1 MKKIFLTIIII
12 FNLILPIQA
21 SQNMMLKAGISLTS
35 QVPNELYGLW
45 EVKSIMTYT
54 NNPEMFNKISV
65 DYWNISKSNDVIT
78 LSNPFSG
85 AITSVTVEDVHDN
98 EMKFKYITKNK
109 KATMTEMP
117 TIILN
122 GEKFHGT
129 DKIILEKYEND
140 KKISEDIVIY
150 KISATKIKK
159 ENINDILK
167 YK

>member
-21 SQNMMLKAGISLTS
+21 SQNMILKAGISLTY

-85 AITSVTVEDVHDN
+85 AITSVTVEDIHDN
-98 EMKFKYITKNK
+98 EMKFKW
-109 KATMTEMP
+109 
-117 TIILN
+117 
-122 GEKFHGT
+122 
-129 DKIILEKYEND
+129 
-140 KKISEDIVIY
+140 
-150 KISATKIKK
+150 
-159 ENINDILK
+159 
-167 YK
+167 